1 MFQETNRSNSEYVSL
16 LMNTLLP
23 VHPAHQC
30 ADRDCLLNILDEVL
44 DLVGDDFTKTVVDH
58 PSTSKNQARGPLK
71 CEGVLSILNE
81 ALAILED
88 DE

>member
-1 MFQETNRSNSEYVSL
+1 MFHEINRSNSED
-16 LMNTLLP
+16 
-23 VHPAHQC
+23 HQC

-44 DLVGDDFTKTVVDH
+44 DLVGDDFTRTVVDH
-58 PSTSKNQARGPLK
+58 PSTLKNQARGPLNR
-71 CEGVLSILNE
+71 EEVLSILNE